1 MANLNW
7 NQIRADF
14 GDANQAMAN
23 TQRGLSQAGTVF
35 GELRKSILDEEQRA
49 FDNAFKEKEFNENVR
64 QFGLQYALDQ
74 DKLAEDILHNRNTE
88 GLTARGQDL
97 SYKSS
102 MAGHAISRAR
112 LNIEQQRFANEQ
124 AYNKRLAEGMAQ
136 LNELGKVADTINAN
150 KKSIEQYDTQLKDTT
165 LKPEQR
171 ATIETQR
178 KELLTQNNALEQ
190 EYKNYPTNANER
202 AAWMDSFMLEG
213 GFHGLPKDSGL
224 YKEAEREH
232 QLATAAMERQH
243 EIDKKIQEA
252 RQNAINANIKTLQ
265 GLEYNSNQDKLAT
278 IGIYQ
283 RLVEDKDL
291 QNAGVSVQDIFDVV
305 SSNTRT
311 DWMGLGDTVMDSN
324 YNEIKTNILN
334 MLRESDVIK
343 RNEIL
348 EAMIAKAR
356 NANVPDGAY
365 GGVYKVGGIQY

>member
-74 DKLAEDILHNRNTE
+74 DKLAEDVLHNRNTE

-97 SYKSS
+97 NYKSN

-112 LNIEQQRFANEQ
+112 LNIEQQRFAHEQ
-124 AYNKRLAEGMAQ
+124 DYNKALAEGMAQ
-136 LNELGKVADTINAN
+136 LNELGKVADTINTN
-150 KKSIEQYDTQLKDTT
+150 KKSIEQFDTQLKDAT
-165 LKPEQR
+165 LTPEQR
-171 ATIETQR
+171 TTIETQR
-178 KELLTQNNALEQ
+178 KELLAQNNALEQ
-190 EYKNYPTNANER
+190 QYKNYPSSAVESDSWLRSFMAQRGFVTKETPFSER
-202 AAWMDSFMLEG
+202 AA
-213 GFHGLPKDSGL
+213 
-224 YKEAEREH
+224 REH
-232 QLATAAMERQH
+232 ELATKAAQYQQELN
-243 EIDKKIQEA
+243 KKIQEA

-265 GLEYNSNQDKLAT
+265 GLEYNSNQDKLAA
-278 IGIYQ
+278 IGTYQ

-291 QNAGVSVQDIFDVV
+291 QNAGVSVQDIFDIV
-305 SSNTRT
+305 SRNTRT
-311 DWMGLGDTVMDSN
+311 DWAGFGDTVMDSN

-334 MLRESDVIK
+334 MLRESDMIK

-356 NANVPDGAY
+356 NANVPDGTY